1 MALLP
6 TPVMASAANAA
17 IRPMKAAPVRALNRT
32 PSPPFL
38 VALPFAFWMDRVR
51 KMAMTRGS
59 TEPVVMTHAA
69 VAKAFLLVSGTAIP
83 PGAPTASMAVLAAG
97 TS

>member
-1 MALLP
+1 
-6 TPVMASAANAA
+6 
-17 IRPMKAAPVRALNRT
+17 
-32 PSPPFL
+32 
-38 VALPFAFWMDRVR
+38 
-51 KMAMTRGS
+51 MTRGS